1 MNLDIFSNP
10 YYNTNNSISKADNSY
25 ISNKECLYLKTKLDY
40 YRVFYETARYGSFSL
55 AAEKLFIS
63 QSAISQC
70 IHQLEMDLDTKLFHR
85 SRRGVT
91 LTQEGKMLLPKIEN
105 ALSSINQ
112 GETLLAQFRHLHA
125 GSLKIAA
132 GDTVT
137 AHYLLP
143 YLEEFHTR
151 YPHIR
156 IEMANS
162 YSSNLL
168 SYVKEGKSELAF
180 VNLPIVD
187 EELTVTPCLTIH
199 DIFVAGASRKLKQ
212 SYTREEIAA
221 EPLILL
227 EKNSTSRRYVEA
239 QFQKNR
245 IMLSPIIELA
255 VHDLLLQFASI
266 DLGVSCVVEEFS
278 KESISKGTVKPL
290 NLTEPLPA
298 RAIGCAYLKHNPLS
312 LAAQAF
318 LEIITKKGT

>member
-1 MNLDIFSNP
+1 M
-10 YYNTNNSISKADNSY
+10 
-25 ISNKECLYLKTKLDY
+25 KTKLDY
-40 YRVFYETARYGSFSL
+40 YRVFYETAKYGSFST
-55 AAEKLFIS
+55 AAEKLYIS

-70 IHQLEMDLDTKLFHR
+70 IHQLEEDLGTKLFHR

-91 LTQEGKMLLPKIEN
+91 LTQEGKMLFPKVES
-105 ALSSINQ
+105 ALLSISQ
-112 GETLLAQFRHLHA
+112 GETLLAQFQHLHA

-143 YLEEFHTR
+143 YLEEFHTK
-151 YPHIR
+151 YPDIR

-180 VNLPIVD
+180 VNLPLWD

-199 DIFVAGASRKLKQ
+199 DIFVAGASANIKA
-212 SYTREEIAA
+212 SYTREELSE

-227 EKNSTSRRYVEA
+227 EQNSTSRRYVEEE
-239 QFQKNR
+239 FKKNR
-245 IMLSPIIELA
+245 ITLSPIIELA
-255 VHDLLLQFASI
+255 VHDLLIQFASI
-266 DLGVSCVVEEFS
+266 HLGISCVVEEFS
-278 KESISKGTVKPL
+278 KESIEKGIIKPL
-290 NLTEPLPA
+290 YLTNPLPP
-298 RAIGCAYLKHNPLS
+298 RSIGCAYLKHNPLS

-318 LEIITKKGT
+318 LDIIKA